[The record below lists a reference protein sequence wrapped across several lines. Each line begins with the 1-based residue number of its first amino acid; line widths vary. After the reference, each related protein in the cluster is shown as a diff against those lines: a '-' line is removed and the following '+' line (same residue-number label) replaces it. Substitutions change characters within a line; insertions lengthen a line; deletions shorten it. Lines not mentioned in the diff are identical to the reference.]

1 MNDAYLA
8 GSAQEMAGLVTHIGS
23 TPDSHKGMVGTRSTE
38 DVFPGGMS
46 APPLPARLFGVH

>member
-8 GSAQEMAGLVTHIGS
+8 RSALEMAGLVTHLGS
-23 TPDSHKGMVGTRSTE
+23 IPDRHTGMVGTRSTG
-38 DVFPGGMS
+38 DAFPGGMS